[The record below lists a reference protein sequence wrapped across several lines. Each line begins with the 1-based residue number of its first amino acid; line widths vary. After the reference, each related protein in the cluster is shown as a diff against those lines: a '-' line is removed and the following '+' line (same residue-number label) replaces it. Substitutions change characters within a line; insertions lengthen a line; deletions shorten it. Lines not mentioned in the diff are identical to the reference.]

1 VSDFN
6 CPKCGL
12 VLTRPSS
19 QAMIENCPRCIARRR
34 QIVKLVVTDDEPR
47 AREAGRSPRG
57 ACAAGIPGEL
67 RISDEISAGVR
78 TFALAGELDL
88 ASTPLLRSML
98 GQIATDG
105 VQRIRI
111 DLSGLAF
118 IDSTGVH
125 ALFGARNICLAH
137 GYEFSLVPGSPSVQR
152 IFEIAGLTT
161 ILPFEQQSAS
171 GSTVDVAI

>member
-1 VSDFN
+1 VSYLT
-6 CPKCGL
+6 CPNCGL

-34 QIVKLVVTDDEPR
+34 QIVRLTVSEEEPR
-47 AREAGRSPRG
+47 PVAEGRSFE
-57 ACAAGIPGEL
+57 AVAEAAIPGEL
-67 RISDEISAGVR
+67 RIRDEIHAGVR

-105 VQRIRI
+105 VRSIRI
-111 DLSGLAF
+111 DLSGLTF

-137 GYEFSLVPGSPSVQR
+137 GYDFSLVPGSPSVQR
-152 IFEIAGLTT
+152 IFEVAGLLKV
-161 ILPFEQQSAS
+161 LPFEPAVASAA
-171 GSTVDVAI
+171 AIDIAG